1 MSLTSSQYYERG
13 NLKNEN
19 HKSTRVLLEKGDE
32 KRVDLDNKRVD
43 LDNKRVDLDNK
54 RVDLDNKSDNCNKLI
69 KEIIHSEN
77 TTTKSQVNQDE
88 TNNEPELYEY
98 MELMTNLKL
107 LSYVKEQDKL
117 AKTENKMEIDNRYYL
132 QGVRR
137 WYNGDSRDLT
147 LHFIEKIVKSAD
159 SISEDLAKSKNSD
172 DKYNLKLL
180 TEDLISS
187 KSGLNNLKITYNED
201 KLFISTIDNLIEKI
215 KIRICKNQ
223 LI

>member
-19 HKSTRVLLEKGDE
+19 HKSTRVHLDTSERK
-32 KRVDLDNKRVD
+32 VDLERKVD
-43 LDNKRVDLDNK
+43 PET
-54 RVDLDNKSDNCNKLI
+54 KSESCNKLI
-69 KEIIHSEN
+69 KEIIRSEN
-77 TTTKSQVNQDE
+77 TPSKPQENQDE
-88 TNNEPELYEY
+88 TQNEPELYEY

-117 AKTENKMEIDNRYYL
+117 ARTENKMEIDNRYYL

-137 WYNGDSRDLT
+137 WMNGDSRDIT

-159 SISEDLAKSKNSD
+159 SISENLAKSKNPD

-187 KSGLNNLKITYNED
+187 KSGLNNLKITYNDD